1 MTADGHAAA
10 LGVVLDSDSASERAM
25 DIARGPLRDAAH
37 SAAPKGTDV
46 MVGGSAAVMADV
58 SDSISR
64 DFKLIFPVAAL
75 LIAGILVITLRSVLA
90 PLYLLA
96 AVGLEFAATLGASTL
111 LFQDGLGQPGL
122 AFTLPLILFLFVVAL
137 GTDYNMLVAARLREE
152 MASGLP
158 VREAVA
164 RAVRHSAPAIGAA
177 GLVLS
182 IAFGSLSLYPD
193 MATREMGFAAGLG
206 ILLAALVVSTLL
218 VPALTALVG
227 RRAFRLDATD
237 VHAERPLPA

>member
-1 MTADGHAAA
+1 
-10 LGVVLDSDSASERAM
+10 
-25 DIARGPLRDAAH
+25 
-37 SAAPKGTDV
+37 
-46 MVGGSAAVMADV
+46 
-58 SDSISR
+58 
-64 DFKLIFPVAAL
+64 
-75 LIAGILVITLRSVLA
+75 
-90 PLYLLA
+90 
-96 AVGLEFAATLGASTL
+96 
-111 LFQDGLGQPGL
+111 
-122 AFTLPLILFLFVVAL
+122 
-137 GTDYNMLVAARLREE
+137 MLVAARLREE
-152 MASGLP
+152 MAAGRP

-227 RRAFRLDATD
+227 RRAFRLDKAEPAD
-237 VHAERPLPA
+237 VHAERPLAA